1 MLRNSFCLLV
11 MRRFF
16 LFVFIFF
23 MLSSCWQRNQ
33 QTDTVELPQYVWM
46 DYKHPN
52 AGFSVT
58 LPSYLLQN
66 VEEGPD
72 SVVFSGHGVTLI
84 AKAVGNSSYM
94 SLSDLHQQELDA
106 RVLSNERI
114 TYDASLRNAFV
125 ISGYDQ
131 SESNIFYKRVVSA
144 SSRGNKNVYSIEVS
158 YPKSLSEHGK
168 EIISYFRKFPS
179 GNSKKYVENNTLSA
193 QSIFKKCSPAV
204 FSIITEDE
212 NGDYYQGSGFLI
224 SPDGIAVSN
233 YHVFAGTLVG
243 KERIELPDQSLYE
256 VSSVDLIDKDNDIVV
271 FKLLVPDNTILPY
284 IPIARGG
291 IQIGDTIY
299 TIGNPRGLNNT
310 FSSGEISQFRTING
324 SKIIQINAP
333 IDHGSSGGALLNDRG
348 EAIGITTGG
357 LDDSGANLNFA
368 VDIRSLQL

>member
-1 MLRNSFCLLV
+1 
-11 MRRFF
+11 MRK
-16 LFVFIFF
+16 LIQFVLIVFT
-23 MLSSCWQRNQ
+23 LSSCWQRNQ
-33 QTDTVELPQYVWM
+33 QTDTSNDQNVELPEYVWI
-46 DYKHPN
+46 DYQHSS

-58 LPSYLLQN
+58 LPSYLLEN
-66 VEEGPD
+66 VETGPD
-72 SVVFSGHGVTLI
+72 SIVFRGHDVTLI
-84 AKAVGNSSYM
+84 AKAFGNFSYV

-106 RVLSNERI
+106 RALSNERI
-114 TYDASLRNAFV
+114 TYDALLRNAFV

-144 SSRGNKNVYSIEVS
+144 SSQGNNIYSIEVY

-179 GNSKKYVENNTLSA
+179 GTSKKLTENNALSA

-204 FSIITEDE
+204 FSVITEDE
-212 NGDYYQGSGFLI
+212 NGDHYQGSGFLI
-224 SPDGIAVSN
+224 SPGGIAVSN

-243 KERIELPDQSLYE
+243 KEKIELPDLSSYK
-256 VSSVDLIDKDNDIVV
+256 VSSVESIDKVNDIVV
-271 FKLLVPDNTILPY
+271 FKLDVPDNTILPY
-284 IPIARGG
+284 ISIAKGE

-324 SKIIQINAP
+324 SKVIQISAP

-368 VDIRSLQL
+368 VDIRLLQF